1 MTEPP
6 LDETEQAHLDLH
18 GPRILPPPTRPP
30 DDVHQPVDTI
40 KPQGEYL

>member
-6 LDETEQAHLDLH
+6 LTPDEQAAADLH
-18 GPRILPPPTRPP
+18 APRTVPPATRPP

-40 KPQGEYL
+40 TTHGEYL